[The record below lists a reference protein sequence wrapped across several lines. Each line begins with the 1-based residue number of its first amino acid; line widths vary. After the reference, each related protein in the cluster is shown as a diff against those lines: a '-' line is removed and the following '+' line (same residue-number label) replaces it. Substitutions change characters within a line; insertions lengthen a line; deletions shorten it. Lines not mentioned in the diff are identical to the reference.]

1 MAFTYDLGSANA
13 DLLNIS
19 KVRLEIGDTVS
30 GVGVRP
36 DGSNLSNE
44 EIQHWLTEESGD
56 VMLAAARAC
65 DALSRMWSTVGNEKV
80 GPLSI
85 SLSQVSERFE
95 KLAIACRSQSAAA
108 SATIVYFT

>member
-13 DLLNIS
+13 GLLNIS

-44 EIQHWLTEESGD
+44 EIQTWLTAEGDD

-65 DALSRMWSTVGNEKV
+65 DALARMWSTVGNEKV

-95 KLAIACRSQSAAA
+95 KQAVALRSQN
-108 SATIVYFT
+108 SATVVYFT

>member
-13 DLLNIS
+13 DILLIS

-30 GVGVRP
+30 DAGVRP
-36 DGSNLSNE
+36 DGTNLSNE
-44 EIQHWLTEESGD
+44 EIQHWLTEESSD

-65 DALSRMWSTVGNEKV
+65 DALARMWSTVGNEKV
-80 GPLSI
+80 GPLSV

-95 KLAIACRSQSAAA
+95 KMAISCRSQSAA